1 VALKADSNLYLG
13 RCRGCAEGVV
23 SPDFAM
29 VYATD
34 FRASAWARWDLEDA
48 GNGKVALKSDLPGYY
63 LTQCRNCIPSA
74 NYPDSVAVMAVVP
87 TRPAAQWTLVDLN
100 NGKFA
105 IRGNNQKYLAR
116 CLDCFPSSRTGR
128 IRRCPLGPVEH
139 RAVPDLVSD
148 REDYEN
154 SSCVVL

>member
-1 VALKADSNLYLG
+1 MCVVDRKYPDAALLKTLDLKSTPTAQWTLG

-29 VYATD
+29 VYVTD
-34 FRASAWARWDLEDA
+34 FRASAWARWGLEDE
-48 GNGKVALKSDLPGYY
+48 GKGKVALKSDLPGYY

-87 TRPAAQWTLVDLN
+87 TSPAAQWTLVDLN

-116 CLDCFPSSRTGR
+116 CLDCSPSRRTGT
-128 IRRCPLGPVEH
+128 
-139 RAVPDLVSD
+139 
-148 REDYEN
+148 N
-154 SSCVVL
+154 SAFV